1 MSPRSPAGAVP
12 GFGSRHRDLVR
23 PSVRGHKSGYGRRVA
38 TTPARGAHV
47 EPAVRELSARL
58 LPEAATLGAEM
69 ADRILAEIPS
79 YADPGLLAREDVVAS
94 CTDNI
99 VYVLGNLAGTQA
111 ISIDAP
117 RATGARRAEQG
128 VPYAVVLEA
137 FRVGGRFIWELLVER
152 ADEDGHDV
160 LLRAAADIWAVTD
173 ELSAAVTDAYRSTLV
188 DRARRDGQMRAVLVG
203 TLLDGEGPAEG
214 QHWEAA
220 TLLDLSRDADFV
232 VVSARCPA
240 PGIEALPDVSRVL
253 RRRNV
258 TGAWRLD
265 HEHHEG
271 VVALPRG
278 FGVERLVEELTPL
291 AGGPVG
297 VSAVFSRLD
306 QAADGCRQARL
317 AASSA
322 TPGLAEVVRYD
333 DRPLA
338 VLLAGTPDG
347 GEELVRRLLG
357 PVLALPADDAA
368 VILETARTWLASDGS
383 TSTAAKA
390 LHLHR
395 NSVRYRLRRLEE
407 LTGHDLARPVD
418 AAQLYVAL
426 EAARILALG

>member
-1 MSPRSPAGAVP
+1 
-12 GFGSRHRDLVR
+12 
-23 PSVRGHKSGYGRRVA
+23 
-38 TTPARGAHV
+38 
-47 EPAVRELSARL
+47 
-58 LPEAATLGAEM
+58 
-69 ADRILAEIPS
+69 
-79 YADPGLLAREDVVAS
+79 
-94 CTDNI
+94 
-99 VYVLGNLAGTQA
+99 VLGNLAGTQA

-117 RATGARRAEQG
+117 RATGVRRAEQG

-137 FRVGGRFIWELLVER
+137 FRVGGRFIWELLVEQ
-152 ADEDGHDV
+152 ADEGAHDV

-173 ELSAAVTDAYRSTLV
+173 DLSAAVTDAYRTTLV
-188 DRARRDGQMRAVLVG
+188 DRARRDGQKRAVLVG

-214 QHWEAA
+214 QQWEAA
-220 TLLDLSRDADFV
+220 SLLDLSRDADFV
-232 VVSARCPA
+232 VVSALCPS

-278 FGVERLVEELTPL
+278 FGVQRLLEELTPL

-306 QAADGCRQARL
+306 QAADACRQARL
-317 AASSA
+317 AAATA

-338 VLLAGTPDG
+338 VLLAGAPDG
-347 GEELVRRLLG
+347 AQELVRRVLG
-357 PVLALPADDAA
+357 PVLALPDDDAA

-395 NSVRYRLRRLEE
+395 NSVRYRLLRLEE
-407 LTGHDLARPVD
+407 LTGRDLARPVD